1 MTTRIMTSP
10 VVWVGV
16 IVGALMGAAQYT
28 GGSSLG
34 SAVLAAV
41 IPIGYAVV
49 VTLLGRRS
57 GISSALAGRPIDE
70 RWEHISLEATAWA
83 LGISATVVLGAV
95 VVALASGGQWQ
106 PYAFVG
112 AVMAAGYLVALIV
125 VQQRH

>member
-16 IVGALMGAAQYT
+16 IVGGLMGAAQYA

-57 GISSALAGRPIDE
+57 ALSSVLAGRPIDE
-70 RWEHISLEATAWA
+70 RWEHINLEATAWA
-83 LGISATVVLGAV
+83 LGISATIVLGAV
-95 VVALASGGQWQ
+95 MVTLASGGQWQ
-106 PYAFVG
+106 PYAFIG
-112 AVMAAGYLVALIV
+112 AVMAAGYLVALIA

>member
-1 MTTRIMTSP
+1 MTTRITTSP

-16 IVGALMGAAQYT
+16 IVGGVMGAAQYA

-34 SAVLAAV
+34 SAVLGAV

-57 GISSALAGRPIDE
+57 AVSSALAGRPIDE

-83 LGISATVVLGAV
+83 LGISATVVVGAV
-95 VVALASGGQWQ
+95 VVALASGGEWQ
-106 PYAFVG
+106 PYAFIG

>member
-16 IVGALMGAAQYT
+16 IVGGLMGVAQYA

-34 SAVLAAV
+34 SAVLAAI

-57 GISSALAGRPIDE
+57 AISSALAGRPIDE

-106 PYAFVG
+106 PYALIG
-112 AVMAAGYLVALIV
+112 AVMAAGYLASLIG
-125 VQQRH
+125 VQLRH

>member
-1 MTTRIMTSP
+1 MTSP

-16 IVGALMGAAQYT
+16 IVGGLMGAAQYA
-28 GGSSLG
+28 GGSNLG

-57 GISSALAGRPIDE
+57 AISSALAGRPIDE

-95 VVALASGGQWQ
+95 VVALASGDQWQ
-106 PYAFVG
+106 PYAFIG

>member
-16 IVGALMGAAQYT
+16 IVGGLMGAAQYA

-41 IPIGYAVV
+41 IPMGYAVV

-57 GISSALAGRPIDE
+57 AISSALAGRPIDE

-106 PYAFVG
+106 PYAFIG